1 MPTAER
7 EPISLHQ
14 LRLRWG
20 HLLDELEGGKEYEVQ
35 RHGNP
40 IMHLLTRDTYFRY
53 CAAMG
58 EDPAA
63 FERIESPGRSLTG
76 TPEQIDWETITAD
89 RVLLDSTYC
98 RSELRAISSLVGLR
112 GMHVGV
118 IRSRWNIAV
127 MVPKSWFDQA
137 ENTLEVRKSTPK
149 RK

>member
-14 LRLRWG
+14 LRLGWG
-20 HLLDELEGGKEYEVQ
+20 RLIDEVEGGKEYEVQ
-35 RHGNP
+35 RHGRP
-40 IMHLLTRDTYFRY
+40 IMYLIIRATYLRY

-58 EDPAA
+58 EDPAE
-63 FERIESPGRSLTG
+63 FEQIESPGRSLTG
-76 TPEQIDWETITAD
+76 TPEQIDWEAITAD

-137 ENTLEVRKSTPK
+137 ENILGSRKSSPK